1 MLQVCK
7 YVMVVDFILAL
18 NISKVILM
26 K

>member
-7 YVMVVDFILAL
+7 YVVVVDFILAL
-18 NISKVILM
+18 DISKVILM